1 MSDTVPHSAAM
12 VPVTVLTG
20 FLGAGKT
27 TLLNH
32 LLRKP
37 ELAGT
42 AVLVNEFGEIGLDHL
57 LVETL
62 DEDTILLNAGCLCC
76 TVRGDLARA
85 LRDLVPRVQAGEVR
99 RIIIETTGLA
109 DPAPILHT
117 LMGDAAVAVRYRL
130 DGVVTV
136 VDAVH
141 AAGQLD
147 QQPEAVRQVA
157 VADRLVL
164 TKTDLADANSVA
176 ALTARLRDL
185 NPAAPL
191 LTARR
196 GDIDPAALLDCGL
209 FDSSGKIADVQA
221 WLDAEAFTQH
231 EHHHHDAAHRRDVN
245 RHDVNHPA
253 AHHGAT
259 HHDVNRHDA
268 RIHAFCLTWDRK
280 LHWQGFGTCLEMLIA
295 TRGESL
301 LRVKGIL
308 NLEGQDR
315 PVAIHGVQHLFHEP
329 VLLPAWPVGD
339 DRRSRVVFITR
350 DLDRATIADALEAF
364 ESASQQ

>member
-1 MSDTVPHSAAM
+1 MSDTAPLAPAM
-12 VPVTVLTG
+12 VPVTLLTG

-27 TLLNH
+27 TLLNR
-32 LLRKP
+32 LLRRP

-62 DEDTILLNAGCLCC
+62 DADTVLLNAGCLCC

-85 LRDLVPRVQAGEVR
+85 LRNLVPRVQAGEVR
-99 RIIIETTGLA
+99 RVVIETTGLA

-117 LMGDAAVAVRYRL
+117 LMGEAAIAVRYRL

-147 QQPEAVRQVA
+147 AQPEAVRQVA

-164 TKTDLADANSVA
+164 TKTDLADPAGVA
-176 ALTARLRDL
+176 ALTARLRGL

-191 LTARR
+191 LTAVR
-196 GDIDPAALLDCGL
+196 GELDPAALLDCGL
-209 FDSSGKIADVQA
+209 FDAAGKVADVKA
-221 WLDAEAFTQH
+221 WLDAEAFAGPA
-231 EHHHHDAAHRRDVN
+231 HHH
-245 RHDVNHPA
+245 
-253 AHHGAT
+253 
-259 HHDVNRHDA
+259 HHDVNRHDG
-268 RIHAFCLTWDRK
+268 RIQAFCLTWDRP
-280 LHWQGFGTCLEMLIA
+280 LRWQGFGTCLEMLIA

-329 VLLPAWPVGD
+329 VLLPGWPAGD

-350 DLDRATIADALEAF
+350 DLDRRTLADALQAF
-364 ESASQQ
+364 EDDARNGPLPAQS